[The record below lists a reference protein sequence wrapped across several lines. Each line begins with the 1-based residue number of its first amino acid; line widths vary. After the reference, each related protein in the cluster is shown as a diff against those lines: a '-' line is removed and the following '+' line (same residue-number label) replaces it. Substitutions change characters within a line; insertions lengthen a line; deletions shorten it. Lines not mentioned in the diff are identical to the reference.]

1 MSFEEE
7 LYKLSERI
15 INLKD
20 KVQTEEATKHSFVMP
35 FLSILGYDIFNPEE
49 VTPEFTADIGKKKK
63 EKVDYAIMKD
73 GKPLILI
80 EVKNHSEE
88 LDNHTNQLV
97 RYFTVTD
104 AKFAILTNGI
114 EYRFFSDLEEK
125 NKMDDKP
132 FLVIDLENL
141 KEKDIKE
148 LEKFKKENLNVD
160 SILSMASRQ
169 KYIREIQ
176 QIFRQE
182 IQEPSDEFVRFFA
195 SRIRKGK
202 ITRNVIEE
210 FRSYVKTA
218 FSDLINEL
226 ATEKIN
232 ALKKRLESGDMGDEP
247 QVQEQTVEVDDG
259 IVTTEEEMQAF
270 YIVKSIAAEITDPA
284 NITAK
289 DTKSY
294 FGVLYKNNT
303 RKWICRFYFNSPRRK
318 YIGLHVV
325 DKKEEKFL
333 IERLEDIYSFREQ
346 IQEVIRRL
354 EE

>member
-15 INLKD
+15 ANLKD

-35 FLSILGYDIFNPEE
+35 FLNILGYDIFNPEE
-49 VTPEFTADIGKKKK
+49 VTPEFTADIGRKKK

-141 KEKDIKE
+141 REKDIKE

-176 QIFRQE
+176 QIFKQE
-182 IQEPSDEFVRFFA
+182 IQGPSDEFVRFFA

-202 ITRNVIEE
+202 ITKNVIEE
-210 FRSYVKTA
+210 FRGYVKTA

-232 ALKKRLESGDMGDEP
+232 ALKKRLESGDMGEP
-247 QVQEQTVEVDDG
+247 QAQEQTVEVDDG

-318 YIGLHVV
+318 YIGLHVAE
-325 DKKEEKFL
+325 KKEEKFP

-346 IQEVIRRL
+346 IQEVIKRL
-354 EE
+354 EG

>member
-1 MSFEEE
+1 
-7 LYKLSERI
+7 
-15 INLKD
+15 
-20 KVQTEEATKHSFVMP
+20 MP

-49 VTPEFTADIGKKKK
+49 VTPEFTADIGRKKK

-160 SILSMASRQ
+160 SIISMASRQ

-210 FRSYVKTA
+210 FRGYVKTA

-232 ALKKRLESGDMGDEP
+232 ALKKRLESGDMGEP
-247 QVQEQTVEVDDG
+247 QAQEQTVEVDDG

-318 YIGLHVV
+318 YIGLHVA
-325 DKKEEKFL
+325 DKTEEKFP

-346 IQEVIRRL
+346 IQEVIKRFQ
-354 EE
+354 

>member
-15 INLKD
+15 ANLKD

-35 FLSILGYDIFNPEE
+35 FLNILGYDIFNPEE
-49 VTPEFTADIGKKKK
+49 VTPEFTADIGRKKK

-141 KEKDIKE
+141 REKDIKE

-176 QIFRQE
+176 QIFKQE

-202 ITRNVIEE
+202 ITKNVIEE
-210 FRSYVKTA
+210 FRGYVKTA

-232 ALKKRLESGDMGDEP
+232 ALKKRLESGDMGEP
-247 QVQEQTVEVDDG
+247 QAQEQTVEVDDG

-318 YIGLHVV
+318 YIGLHVA
-325 DKKEEKFL
+325 DKKEEKFP

-346 IQEVIRRL
+346 IQEVIKRL
-354 EE
+354 EG

>member
-15 INLKD
+15 ASLKD

-49 VTPEFTADIGKKKK
+49 VTPEFTADIGRKKK

-104 AKFAILTNGI
+104 SKFAILTNGI

-210 FRSYVKTA
+210 FRGYVKTA

-232 ALKKRLESGDMGDEP
+232 ALKKRLESGDINEP
-247 QVQEQTVEVDDG
+247 QVEEQTVEVDDG

-318 YIGLHVV
+318 YISLHIA
-325 DKKEEKFL
+325 DREEQKFP
-333 IERLEDIYSFREQ
+333 IERLEDIYSFRKQ
-346 IQEVIRRL
+346 IQEVIERL
-354 EE
+354 EG

>member
-7 LYKLSERI
+7 LYKLAERI
-15 INLKD
+15 SSLKD

-49 VTPEFTADIGKKKK
+49 VTPEFTADVGRKKK

-80 EVKNHSEE
+80 EVKNHSEK

-132 FLVIDLENL
+132 FLVINLENL

-148 LEKFKKENLNVD
+148 LEKFMKENLDVD
-160 SILSMASRQ
+160 NILSMASRQ

-195 SRIRKGK
+195 SQIKKGK
-202 ITRNVIEE
+202 ITRRVIEE
-210 FRSYVKTA
+210 FRNHVKTA

-232 ALKKRLESGDMGDEP
+232 ALKKRLESSEEE
-247 QVQEQTVEVDDG
+247 QVEEVDNG

-303 RKWICRFYFNSPRRK
+303 RKWICRFHFNSPKRK
-318 YIGLHVV
+318 YLGLHIA
-325 DKKEEKFL
+325 DKEEKRFP
-333 IERLEDIYSFREQ
+333 IERLEDIYAYRKQ
-346 IQEVIRRL
+346 IQDIIRRF
-354 EE
+354 ENQN

>member
-15 INLKD
+15 SNLKD

-88 LDNHTNQLV
+88 LDIHTNQLV

-141 KEKDIKE
+141 KERDIKE

-176 QIFRQE
+176 H
-182 IQEPSDEFVRFFA
+182 S
-195 SRIRKGK
+195 
-202 ITRNVIEE
+202 
-210 FRSYVKTA
+210 
-218 FSDLINEL
+218 
-226 ATEKIN
+226 
-232 ALKKRLESGDMGDEP
+232 
-247 QVQEQTVEVDDG
+247 
-259 IVTTEEEMQAF
+259 
-270 YIVKSIAAEITDPA
+270 
-284 NITAK
+284 
-289 DTKSY
+289 
-294 FGVLYKNNT
+294 
-303 RKWICRFYFNSPRRK
+303 
-318 YIGLHVV
+318 
-325 DKKEEKFL
+325 
-333 IERLEDIYSFREQ
+333 
-346 IQEVIRRL
+346 
-354 EE
+354 